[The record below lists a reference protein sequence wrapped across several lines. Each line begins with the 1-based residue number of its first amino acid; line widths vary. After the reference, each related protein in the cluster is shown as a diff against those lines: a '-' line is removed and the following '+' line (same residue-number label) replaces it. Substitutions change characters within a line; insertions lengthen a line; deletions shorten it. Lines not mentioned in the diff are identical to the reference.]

1 MPILI
6 LILCFIKDKT
16 NLRLQS
22 ERNTSELGS
31 LWLVSRGFIGFW
43 GKKNFQLGLG
53 LSSNIYNFDNL
64 FFFLLLYVLLLFYK
78 RFFFIFLNFSFSI
91 RDPIRDQIRDLESP
105 ILILSTQETVKSAES
120 YIMEAKRLEIVNK
133 IEAKRASN
141 ATRERNVSTLLLGVY
156 KRRPKTKKTKTLFL
170 MPAEAQKVKKPSQ
183 NVSQRKQ
190 MRNQQ
195 GLCLNLWKR
204 PSESIKWRLSLKH
217 FARCQQLRNQRGSSF
232 YRFKESLLQNE
243 DPLN

>member
-1 MPILI
+1 M
-6 LILCFIKDKT
+6 
-16 NLRLQS
+16 
-22 ERNTSELGS
+22 
-31 LWLVSRGFIGFW
+31 
-43 GKKNFQLGLG
+43 
-53 LSSNIYNFDNL
+53 
-64 FFFLLLYVLLLFYK
+64 LLLFYK

-91 RDPIRDQIRDLESP
+91 RDPIRDQIRNLESP